1 MSSQRTARLPTSVRT
16 VTPRSSASVRSRMI
30 DADNATGMT
39 NSGALTGQ
47 VSTGTSRPRVRNPT
61 AKCAIGD
68 TLITTGDV
76 VATPASSHRLV
87 GVEFASVTPPRKFA
101 WDFAVPSRSRIKTDT
116 ADLTAELCE
125 GYRRTLWTRP
135 ESPGCS

>member
-1 MSSQRTARLPTSVRT
+1 
-16 VTPRSSASVRSRMI
+16 MI